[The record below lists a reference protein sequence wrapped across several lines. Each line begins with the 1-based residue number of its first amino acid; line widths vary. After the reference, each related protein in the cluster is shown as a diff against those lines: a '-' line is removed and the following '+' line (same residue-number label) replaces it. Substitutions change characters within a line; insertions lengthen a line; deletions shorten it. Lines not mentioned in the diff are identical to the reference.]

1 MNFRTPTIP
10 PPGTSACVA
19 TPSHV
24 PGEKAG
30 QQSTPQL
37 EPDCRRAADSLS
49 PRQIAIWKFNE
60 RFYFAFPDGTGRSD
74 CCSSET
80 IKILA
85 RIAAYHGAVDL
96 AAELERSLEK

>member
-1 MNFRTPTIP
+1 MNFRAPTIP
-10 PPGTSACVA
+10 PPGTSACIA

-37 EPDCRRAADSLS
+37 ELDCCRAADSLS
-49 PRQIAIWKFNE
+49 PRQIAIRKFNE
-60 RFYFAFPDGTGRSD
+60 LYGFTLSENDAQPIPKMATYARLRGR
-74 CCSSET
+74 T
-80 IKILA
+80 
-85 RIAAYHGAVDL
+85 DL